1 MTAYSV
7 TPLIDILLLDSG
19 SAELPCLCDALAP
32 LNVNLVHAHSFE
44 MARNNILSANFVV
57 IIVNL
62 QPAASALDFAQWVR
76 STSPA
81 SLTPII
87 FLDHSPTSDFPL
99 DEFYALGAV
108 DYLVQPFSSIVLS
121 SKVKVFID
129 LYKAAEAEEKVR
141 ASEERYKTLFNSIDE
156 GFCIFEMLFDEQER
170 PFNYRFLQAN
180 PMFEVQTGLSNV
192 IGKTAKELVPNLE
205 QHWYER
211 YGRVAL
217 TGEPERFVLDA
228 PSMNRWFDVYA
239 FRIDGDASPLVA
251 LLFKDI
257 SAKKMIEL
265 ERESLFRQ
273 VQAAHTQMTEIF
285 HKAPAFMCTLKGPQH
300 IFDIVNENYFQLV
313 GERDIVGKTVAEALP
328 EVVEQGYVQFL
339 DDVYNTGNSFIAKDA
354 HVMLQRQLHG
364 PQEERILD
372 FVYLPLKDTEEKV
385 YGILVHGIDITERK
399 RAEVGL
405 RKLADELSQSN
416 QHKTEFLAILAHELR
431 NPLAP
436 IRNGLELLR
445 LTADDPAAFSKVRD
459 MMQRQVDQMVHLID
473 DLLDI
478 ARISNGKLELK
489 KNRVT
494 LSKIVGQAV
503 ETSMPIINANQ
514 HVLTVDVPDSPIF
527 CNADQMRLSQ
537 VLSNLISNSAKYTP
551 TGGHITLTAQ
561 LEKNDIV
568 IAVSDNGIGIPA
580 ESIATIFAMFT
591 QVGLNMSRAQGGLG
605 IGLALVERLVEM
617 HGGVVSVHSD
627 GVGKGSTF
635 TVRLPAMIVN
645 EADQKKAGSPLR
657 EPANSQPNKNLRILV
672 ADDNV
677 DAAES
682 LVKLFQLMG
691 HETYLAHDGIEA
703 LKTAQDIIP
712 DVAFLDIGMPGMN
725 GNEVVAALKK
735 ERGLAH
741 VVSVALTGWGAAHDR
756 AESKVAGFDHH
767 MTKPMNIDLIK
778 TLLAEIQSAEV

>member
-19 SAELPCLCDALAP
+19 SAELSFLCDALAP
-32 LNVNLVHAHSFE
+32 LNVNLVHANSFE
-44 MARNNILSANFVV
+44 VARNNILSANFAV

-62 QPAASALDFAQWVR
+62 QGAESALEFAQWVR
-76 STSPA
+76 TETPA

-87 FLDHSPTSDFPL
+87 FLDHSRANNFPL
-99 DEFYALGAV
+99 DDIYALGAV
-108 DYLVQPFSSIVLS
+108 DYLVQPVSSIVLA

-129 LYKAAEAEEKVR
+129 LYKVAEAEEKIR
-141 ASEERYKTLFNSIDE
+141 ASEERYKKLFNSIDE
-156 GFCIFEMLFDEQER
+156 GFCIFEMLFDEQGR

-180 PMFEVQTGLSNV
+180 PMFEVQTGLSDV

-239 FRIDGDASPLVA
+239 FRIDGNASPLVS

-273 VQAAHTQMTEIF
+273 VQAAHAQMTEIF

-300 IFDIVNENYFQLV
+300 IFEIVNENYFQLV
-313 GERDIVGKTVAEALP
+313 GERNIVGKTVADALP
-328 EVVEQGYVQFL
+328 EVVEQGYVKFL
-339 DDVYNTGNSFIAKDA
+339 DDVYNTGNSFVAKDA

-372 FVYLPLKDTEEKV
+372 FVYLPLKDTDEKV

-741 VVSVALTGWGAAHDR
+741 IVSVALTGWGAAHDR